1 MTISLALRDLR
12 AATGRLSE
20 AVTELV
26 TIAHED
32 RPDGSEV
39 AAVDH
44 FAEQVTELQSSVVA
58 AGRELV
64 AIDGP
69 ALLSQRMP
77 LVDEAL
83 AAATLCYWRDLRSH
97 AATGAMRHVARRGG
111 RDWRAWQGSIE
122 QSQRRCEQ
130 PLLDTAASARRVWL
144 ELAELVTLWLR
155 HPHEPAPENTDH
167 GGRATSA
174 PPSPS
179 TWRTS

>member
-39 AAVDH
+39 AAVDD
-44 FAEQVTELQSSVVA
+44 FAERVSELQSSVVA
-58 AGRELV
+58 AGRELA

-69 ALLSQRMP
+69 VLLAQQMP

-83 AAATLCYWRDLRSH
+83 AAVDLRYWRDLRSH
-97 AATGAMRHVARRGG
+97 AATGEMRRVARRGG
-111 RDWRAWQGSIE
+111 RDWTAWQVSVE
-122 QSQRRCEQ
+122 QSQLRCEQ
-130 PLLDTAASARRVWL
+130 PLLDAVESARRVWL

-155 HPHEPAPENTDH
+155 HPHEPAPETTDH
-167 GGRATSA
+167 GGRALSA
-174 PPSPS
+174 QASPT